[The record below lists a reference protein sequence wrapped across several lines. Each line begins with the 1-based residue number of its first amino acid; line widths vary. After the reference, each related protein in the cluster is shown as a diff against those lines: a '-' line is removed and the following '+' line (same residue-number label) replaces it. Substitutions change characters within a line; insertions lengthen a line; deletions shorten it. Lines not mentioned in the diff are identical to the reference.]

1 MSRSILHLPI
11 VFAAFVSFLPAASAS
26 ELRLHFIAVGH
37 GDAILIE
44 QDQSAIALVDAGP
57 PGCAMA
63 VLSYLRGLHHDSLE
77 HLFITHTHDDHI
89 GGVPLLLDSMD
100 ISRIHLT
107 GMIEKREAV
116 ELLNQ
121 RLQTHS
127 WLVDTLGA
135 GDVPVQSSDLKIEV
149 LSPLRAEAA
158 NREVDPNGHSMVLLV
173 QHDSVRIL
181 LTADIDRDRENWLVR
196 HYGPRLRSQ
205 AMKAS
210 HHASP
215 SGNSA
220 EFLRIVDPDIII
232 VMVGPSQWGYPSSE
246 TMERLHAFCPTVLR
260 TDSVGTV
267 VLRSDG
273 KTIQIMT
280 DEGDHK

>member
-1 MSRSILHLPI
+1 MPGYKMHLLI
-11 VFAAFVSFLPAASAS
+11 IFAALAFFLPAANAS

-44 QDQSAIALVDAGP
+44 QDQLAVALVDAGP
-57 PGCAMA
+57 PECAGA
-63 VLSYLRGLHHDSLE
+63 VLSYLRGLHHDSIE

-89 GGVPLLLDSMD
+89 GGVPSLLDSMN
-100 ISRIHLT
+100 IGRIHLT
-107 GMIEKREAV
+107 GMIERRMAV

-121 RLQTHS
+121 RLQS
-127 WLVDTLGA
+127 GDWIVDTLGA
-135 GDVPVQSSDLKIEV
+135 GDIPIQSSDLKIEV
-149 LSPLRAEAA
+149 LSPSRAEAA
-158 NREVDPNGHSMVLLV
+158 NREVDPNGYSMVILV
-173 QHDSVRIL
+173 QHDSVRVL
-181 LTADIDRDRENWLVR
+181 LTADIDRDRENWLMHR
-196 HYGPRLRSQ
+196 YGPKLRSQ

-220 EFLRIVDPDIII
+220 EFLRIVDPDII
-232 VMVGPSQWGYPSSE
+232 VVTVGPSQWNYPSSE

-267 VLRSDG
+267 VLQSDG
-273 KTIQIMT
+273 ITIQVLT
-280 DEGDHK
+280 DRIEEE

>member
-1 MSRSILHLPI
+1 MHLLI
-11 VFAAFVSFLPAASAS
+11 GFAAWVSFLPAANAS

-44 QDQSAIALVDAGP
+44 QDHSAIALVDAGP
-57 PGCAMA
+57 PESAVA
-63 VLSYLRGLHHDSLE
+63 VLNCLRDLHHDSIE

-89 GGVPLLLDSMD
+89 GGVPSLLDSLV
-100 ISRIHLT
+100 IGRIHVT
-107 GMIEKREAV
+107 GMIERRKPV

-121 RLQTHS
+121 RLQS
-127 WLVDTLGA
+127 GGWRVDTLGA
-135 GDVPVQSSDLKIEV
+135 GDVPIQSSDLRIEV
-149 LSPLRAEAA
+149 LSPLKAEAA
-158 NREVDPNGHSMVLLV
+158 NREVDLNGHSMVLSV
-173 QHDSVRIL
+173 QHDSVRVL

-210 HHASP
+210 HHASS

-220 EFLRIVDPDIII
+220 EFLQMVDPDIIVI
-232 VMVGPSQWGYPSSE
+232 SVGSSQWNYPSSE

-273 KTIQIMT
+273 KTIQVVA
-280 DEGDHK
+280 DRGDDR